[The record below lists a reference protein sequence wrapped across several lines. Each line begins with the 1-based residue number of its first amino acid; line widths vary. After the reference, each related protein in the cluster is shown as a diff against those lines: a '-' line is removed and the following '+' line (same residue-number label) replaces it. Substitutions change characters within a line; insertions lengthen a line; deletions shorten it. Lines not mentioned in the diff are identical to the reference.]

1 MSDTYICN
9 LHVVFLLV
17 FKTLANDLLCGRF
30 YSITF
35 PFQCRKISPL
45 STRSAHTMTPTVYI
59 YTLKQSTCRLPKSKL
74 EADPDACA
82 GINIVHTILDN
93 VYYSISFVK
102 CEQILLYIFADII
115 VFYYLAV
122 QNTTIFPSFCTPFL
136 PEPPVSHFLPCNL
149 FFFAL

>member
-1 MSDTYICN
+1 
-9 LHVVFLLV
+9 
-17 FKTLANDLLCGRF
+17 
-30 YSITF
+30 
-35 PFQCRKISPL
+35 
-45 STRSAHTMTPTVYI
+45 MTPTVNI

-136 PEPPVSHFLPCNL
+136 PNPPCFSFPSLQLIFLCTIIEKTL
-149 FFFAL
+149 FLKSEKG